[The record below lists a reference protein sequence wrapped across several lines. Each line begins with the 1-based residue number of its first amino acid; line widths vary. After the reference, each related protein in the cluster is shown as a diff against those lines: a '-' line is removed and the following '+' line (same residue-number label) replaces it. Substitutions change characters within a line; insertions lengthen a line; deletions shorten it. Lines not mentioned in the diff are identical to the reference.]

1 MNVEWNTIFTTGD
14 INEITNNFMNL
25 LTYNT
30 KLFIPCYETM
40 IRPRDKPSFNSE
52 IRRLMRTRS
61 RLHSSLKNKPQ
72 DIRLQNKFKTIR
84 NKTVSEIR
92 SAKINYQLKQF
103 EMVNSGNPN
112 SKTWWQTCES
122 LLYNKPVIKAP
133 LNNNGSLVTNNKHK
147 ADIFNRYFVEQST
160 LDESAAKLPQTPPR
174 YNATIYN
181 ITTNP
186 LEVYKTLNKRKPG
199 KATGPDNISNR
210 ILTEPSSALA
220 EPLSILFNK
229 CSAKGTFP
237 DAWKQENVIPLFK
250 KGDMTQLQAC
260 QFTTMYFESV

>member
-1 MNVEWNTIFTTGD
+1 
-14 INEITNNFMNL
+14 
-25 LTYNT
+25 
-30 KLFIPCYETM
+30 
-40 IRPRDKPSFNSE
+40 
-52 IRRLMRTRS
+52 MRTRN
-61 RLHSSLKNKPQ
+61 RLHSSLKNKAQ

-112 SKTWWQTCES
+112 SKTWWQTCKS

-133 LNNNGSLVTNNKHK
+133 LNNNGSLVTDNKHI

-174 YNATIYN
+174 YNANIYN

-186 LEVYKTLNKRKPG
+186 LEVYKTLNKLKPG
-199 KATGPDNISNR
+199 KATGS
-210 ILTEPSSALA
+210 
-220 EPLSILFNK
+220 
-229 CSAKGTFP
+229 G
-237 DAWKQENVIPLFK
+237 QY
-250 KGDMTQLQAC
+250 Q
-260 QFTTMYFESV
+260 